1 MHVSL
6 SHHSNVVAVALAS
19 VPVGVDVVD
28 TGQQIPGEGVC
39 KAPEV
44 STTFLSF
51 LLFVLLSGDI
61 VEVFKDILHPLES
74 QRLQVTPLQC
84 IHLVF
89 FVHSVAAQDLPQPSL
104 QLREFLITWALK
116 ECAAKIDGRG
126 KPRHLPSILTQP
138 FAAHSSIECDAAREC
153 RLHFY

>member
-44 STTFLSF
+44 STTFISL
-51 LLFVLLSGDI
+51 LLFVFLAGDI

-74 QRLQVTPLQC
+74 QRLQVTP
-84 IHLVF
+84 H
-89 FVHSVAAQDLPQPSL
+89 
-104 QLREFLITWALK
+104 
-116 ECAAKIDGRG
+116 
-126 KPRHLPSILTQP
+126 
-138 FAAHSSIECDAAREC
+138 
-153 RLHFY
+153 